1 MVAVNK
7 TCCACSKQTGRKE
20 TTSGY
25 QVTECHSSSNTGSET
40 RKRKYCTLYIRA
52 IALFSLARDR
62 DFGRLG
68 GSNHRS
74 AFEVV
79 TSSFVPLHVAAHAEC
94 FSASLV
100 RTLEWLLTRMRVG
113 VDS

>member
-1 MVAVNK
+1 
-7 TCCACSKQTGRKE
+7 
-20 TTSGY
+20 
-25 QVTECHSSSNTGSET
+25 VTECHSSSNTGSET

-62 DFGRLG
+62 DFGCLG